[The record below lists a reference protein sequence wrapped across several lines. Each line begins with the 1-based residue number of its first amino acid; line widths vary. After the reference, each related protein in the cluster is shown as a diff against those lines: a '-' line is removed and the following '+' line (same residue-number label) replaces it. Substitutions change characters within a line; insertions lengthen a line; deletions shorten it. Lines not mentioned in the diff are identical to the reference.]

1 MKKVLMV
8 LLTLVF
14 ALTFYS
20 CGLGEKQAGVY
31 TYSDENISVEMTIF
45 AKGDDISKIEQVSKL
60 DISGYSSE
68 EIKEVEANIKE
79 MEKVCKSID
88 GVEYSTKKEKN
99 KIAETISVAVNE
111 KTIEKIK
118 KENLVP
124 VEDQKAKSIS
134 LKKFTESLENS
145 GWKLKK

>member
-1 MKKVLMV
+1 
-8 LLTLVF
+8 
-14 ALTFYS
+14 
-20 CGLGEKQAGVY
+20 
-31 TYSDENISVEMTIF
+31 MTIF

-68 EIKEVEANIKE
+68 KIKEVEANIKE

-99 KIAETISVAVNE
+99 KITETISVAVNE

>member
-68 EIKEVEANIKE
+68 KIKEVEANIKE

-88 GVEYSTKKEKN
+88 GVKYSTKKEKN
-99 KIAETISVAVNE
+99 KITETISVAVNE

>member
-99 KIAETISVAVNE
+99 KITETISVAVNK

-134 LKKFTESLENS
+134 LKKFTESLESS

>member
-1 MKKVLMV
+1 MKK
-8 LLTLVF
+8 LLTILLVVIF
-14 ALTFYS
+14 TFVCAS
-20 CGLGEKQAGVY
+20 CGVSEKKAGVY
-31 TYSDENISVEMTIF
+31 RYSDKNISVKLSVF
-45 AKGDDISKIEQVSKL
+45 AKDDDVSRLEQVSEL
-60 DISGYSSE
+60 DIKGYSVKKVK
-68 EIKEVEANIKE
+68 EIEVRIKE
-79 MEKVCKSID
+79 MEKICKGID

-99 KIAETISVAVNE
+99 KITETISVAVNE

-134 LKKFTESLENS
+134 LKKFTESLESS

>member
-1 MKKVLMV
+1 MKK
-8 LLTLVF
+8 LLTILLVVIF
-14 ALTFYS
+14 TFVCAS
-20 CGLGEKQAGVY
+20 CGVSEKKAGVY
-31 TYSDENISVEMTIF
+31 RYSDKNISVKLSVF
-45 AKGDDISKIEQVSKL
+45 AKDDDVSRLEQVSEL
-60 DISGYSSE
+60 DIKGYSVKKVK
-68 EIKEVEANIKE
+68 EIEVRIKE
-79 MEKVCKSID
+79 MEKICKGID

-99 KIAETISVAVNE
+99 KITETISVAVNK

-134 LKKFTESLENS
+134 LKKFTESLESS

>member
-1 MKKVLMV
+1 MV

-20 CGLGEKQAGVY
+20 CGLGEKQAGAY

-60 DISGYSSE
+60 DIARYSNE

-99 KIAETISVAVNE
+99 KITETISVAVNE

-118 KENLVP
+118 KENLLP
-124 VEDQKAKSIS
+124 VEDQKAKNIS
-134 LKKFTESLENS
+134 LKKFTESLESS

>member
-99 KIAETISVAVNE
+99 KITETISVAVNE

-134 LKKFTESLENS
+134 LKKITESLENS

>member
-1 MKKVLMV
+1 MV

>member
-68 EIKEVEANIKE
+68 KIKEVEANIKE

-99 KIAETISVAVNE
+99 KITETISVAVNE

-124 VEDQKAKSIS
+124 VEDQKAKNIS

>member
-99 KIAETISVAVNE
+99 KITETISVAVNE

-134 LKKFTESLENS
+134 LKKFTESLESS

>member
-1 MKKVLMV
+1 MV

-88 GVEYSTKKEKN
+88 GVAYSTKKEKN
-99 KIAETISVAVNE
+99 KITEAISVAVNE

-134 LKKFTESLENS
+134 LKKFTESLESS

>member
-99 KIAETISVAVNE
+99 KITETISVAVNE

-124 VEDQKAKSIS
+124 VEDQKVKSIS
-134 LKKFTESLENS
+134 LKKFTESLESS

>member
-99 KIAETISVAVNE
+99 KITETISVAVNE